1 VLHPSVIY
9 ICHGCLHPFTISNC
23 FFFHRKNN
31 QRTIEE
37 LQRTIVEI
45 ETRYKSELGRLKK
58 KYDSEIREYEITV
71 ENLNRVN
78 ADLTRQAKGAGAR
91 VKVRLSRF
99 LSLFS

>member
-1 VLHPSVIY
+1 MEAL
-9 ICHGCLHPFTISNC
+9 
-23 FFFHRKNN
+23 RKNN

-58 KYDSEIREYEITV
+58 KYDAELREYEITV

-78 ADLTRQAKGAGAR
+78 ADLQRQAKAAQGR
-91 VKVRLSRF
+91 VKVCNRN
-99 LSLFS
+99 